1 MYIKQNIDSFIR
13 IYGEMGY
20 IMNQMTYFDRLY
32 NETGADF
39 LSHITRKARKIDD
52 IVSELI
58 QLYDESIDFNELKT
72 EFRQFVV
79 ELERFMFVTTGTTP
93 EEITQ
98 KEPIFSYGNN
108 PKTKLRTF
116 LQSFDEYEVEDTGEL
131 LLQKSVVNPQLSC
144 VEFEITSRCNER
156 CVHCYLPN
164 ERKDIGSDIELD
176 SIIRVLDQAK
186 QLNCLEVTISGGD
199 PLLNKDLPAI
209 LTYAHKCD
217 FKITILSNLVAL
229 TDAHIKLFKT
239 LNIGLVQVSLYS
251 MNEQEHDTI
260 TKLMG
265 SFRKTK
271 ANIERLVASDIP
283 VQISC
288 PTMQGNYHSYKDVL
302 AYAEQLQT
310 KAQTDFVLMAKSD
323 FTTENLENRLT
334 ENQTKEL
341 LKDILLFDKQYTNDI
356 LCQTKK
362 SENIDEYMQRPLC
375 GVGLGIICVGSNG
388 DVFPCAGWQGYVIG
402 NIEYES
408 LVDIWHNSEKLK
420 FLRNVKVKDFP
431 ECINCDSRDYCSI
444 CLVRNFN
451 ENEGDMFKIN
461 SSHCKAAK
469 LNRQIVEES
478 NN

>member
-1 MYIKQNIDSFIR
+1 MVRGGQFAPES
-13 IYGEMGY
+13 GG
-20 IMNQMTYFDRLY
+20 QFDR
-32 NETGADF
+32 
-39 LSHITRKARKIDD
+39 I
-52 IVSELI
+52 
-58 QLYDESIDFNELKT
+58 
-72 EFRQFVV
+72 
-79 ELERFMFVTTGTTP
+79 
-93 EEITQ
+93 
-98 KEPIFSYGNN
+98 
-108 PKTKLRTF
+108 
-116 LQSFDEYEVEDTGEL
+116 LQYEVEETGEL
-131 LLQKSVVNPQLSC
+131 LLQKSIENPQLSC
-144 VEFEITSRCNER
+144 IELEITSRCNER

-164 ERKDIGSDIELD
+164 ERKDNGTDIKLET
-176 SIIRVLDQAK
+176 IIRVLDQAK

-199 PLLNKDLPAI
+199 PLLNKDFPAI

-229 TDAHIKLFKT
+229 TDEHIRLFKS

-251 MNEQEHDTI
+251 MNAQEHDAI
-260 TKLMG
+260 TKLSG

-271 ANIERLVASDIP
+271 ANIERLVVSDIP

-302 AYAEQLQT
+302 AYAEKMQT

-323 FTTENLENRLT
+323 FTKENLENRLT
-334 ENQTKEL
+334 GGQTKEL
-341 LKDILLFDKQYTNDI
+341 LKDILQFDKQYTNDI
-356 LCQTKK
+356 LCQPKK
-362 SENIDEYMQRPLC
+362 SENIEEYLQRPLC

-388 DVFPCAGWQGYVIG
+388 DVFPCAGWQGYLLG
-402 NIEYES
+402 NIENEN
-408 LVDIWHNSEKLK
+408 LVDIWNNSEKLR
-420 FLRNVKVKDFP
+420 FLRNVKIKDFP

-478 NN
+478 NY